1 MSEENKAFMR
11 RFYEELFNSKNLDVL
26 DQYLASSFVD
36 HNPAPGQ
43 NPGLA
48 GAKEMIGAYL
58 SGFPDLQASVD
69 FQVAEGDI
77 VVSRLT
83 MSGTQTGDFPGV
95 PATGKPVTFTVM
107 DAARISDA
115 KVAEHWGNED
125 TMGMLQQLG
134 VIPSE

>member
-11 RFYEELFNSKNLDVL
+11 RFYEELFNSKNVDVL
-26 DQYLASSFVD
+26 DQYLSSSFVD

-43 NPGLA
+43 SPGLV

-58 SGFPDLQASVD
+58 SGFPDLQTAID

-77 VVSRLT
+77 VVSRMT

-95 PATGKPVTFTVM
+95 PATGKAVMFTVM
-107 DAARISDA
+107 DAARISDG
-115 KVAEHWGNED
+115 KIAEHWGNED